1 MSQAAVE
8 RALGKLVTD
17 ECFRSRFFKDPA
29 AVSFRAG
36 LELSQ
41 AEVDALSR
49 LSAEALARFSA
60 CLDHR
65 ICRLPLDEEGQPT

>member
-8 RALGKLVTD
+8 RVLGKLVTD
-17 ECFRSRFFKDPA
+17 ESFRDRFFRDPEV
-29 AVSFRAG
+29 VSFSAG

-49 LSAEALARFSA
+49 LPAEAIAQFSA
-60 CLDHR
+60 CVDAR
-65 ICRLPLDEEGQPT
+65 IRRLPSEAE